1 MLDQVQGDE
10 IMNKIKWK
18 GFLLTTSD
26 SEIEVIHDT
35 LTYDWGQKVF
45 RFYDYD
51 KHIVEVS
58 ESIQG
63 VFNRLYAQGLSLPKI
78 AERFGEPLEIVKER
92 YSIS

>member
-1 MLDQVQGDE
+1 
-10 IMNKIKWK
+10 MNKIKWK

-26 SEIEVIHDT
+26 SEIKVIHDT

>member
-1 MLDQVQGDE
+1 MEFISTCLFDFY
-10 IMNKIKWK
+10 IHLSKA
-18 GFLLTTSD
+18 TSD

-63 VFNRLYAQGLSLPKI
+63 VFNRLYAQGLSLPEI
-78 AERFGEPLEIVKER
+78 AERFGN
-92 YSIS
+92 SIETIQKQFMNQ

>member
-1 MLDQVQGDE
+1 
-10 IMNKIKWK
+10 MNKIKWK

-58 ESIQG
+58 
-63 VFNRLYAQGLSLPKI
+63 
-78 AERFGEPLEIVKER
+78 
-92 YSIS
+92 